1 MLRTDERKLVIGTQG
16 CTWTEYMPTE
26 ADVERMVFPRA
37 LALAEIAWSRA
48 EDRDLD
54 HFLARLPSELRWLDG
69 QGISYRR

>member
-1 MLRTDERKLVIGTQG
+1 
-16 CTWTEYMPTE
+16 MPTE